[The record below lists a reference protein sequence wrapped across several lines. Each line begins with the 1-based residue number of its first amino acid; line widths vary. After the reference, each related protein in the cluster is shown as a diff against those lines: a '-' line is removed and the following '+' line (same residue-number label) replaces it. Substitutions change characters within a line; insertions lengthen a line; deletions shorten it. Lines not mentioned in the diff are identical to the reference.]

1 MQTFKLKIVSPT
13 RVHFDGEAGFCGII
27 TDDGSMGFEARHE
40 PVLAVLKVGSEVRYR
55 DSVGQETSL
64 MVTGGMLSFKE
75 NGCTIILETAA
86 PDQTMR
92 NGSR

>member
-27 TDDGSMGFEARHE
+27 TDDGSMGLEARHE

-55 DSVGQETSL
+55 DSVGQETSF
-64 MVTGGMLSFKE
+64 VAVGGMLSFKE
-75 NGCTIILETAA
+75 NRCIITLETTA
-86 PDQTMR
+86 PD
-92 NGSR
+92 